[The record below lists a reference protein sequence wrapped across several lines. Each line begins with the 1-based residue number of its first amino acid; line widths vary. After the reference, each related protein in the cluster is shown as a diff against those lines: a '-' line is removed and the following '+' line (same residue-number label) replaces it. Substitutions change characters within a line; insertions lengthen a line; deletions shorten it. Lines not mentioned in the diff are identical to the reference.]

1 MSSRVRIT
9 VLAAVMIL
17 TATGCS
23 KQSAEHHTAPAAP
36 PIKGA
41 IVATVT
47 TSDLPE
53 QVTAVGTVRAETSA
67 LLAARIPGVVATLA
81 VREGDRVKKGQL
93 LLTLHAQESTAGA
106 AGAAAGVEEA
116 TRSLDEARSRRKL
129 AESTFT
135 RYEKLL
141 AEQAVT
147 RQEFDQR
154 QSEREVATQGVAR
167 AEARL
172 TQAREAAKSATAIAD
187 YTRITAPITGL
198 VTQKNIDLGATV
210 FPGAPLLTIEE
221 TGRYR
226 LELAAPE
233 SLLGSVRVGQKV
245 AVTLDGQATPQAG
258 TINEV
263 VPHIDPATRTFVVK
277 LGLATTT
284 GLRSGQYG
292 QGAFTVGSVQG
303 ITVPRSAVR
312 EQGAITAVWTVD
324 QTKTCRLRIIK
335 PGRII
340 GDRIEVISGLTPGDQ
355 LIVGGTMPTVEG
367 ARVE

>member
-1 MSSRVRIT
+1 MSSRVTIT
-9 VLAAVMIL
+9 ALAAVMIL
-17 TATGCS
+17 TAAGCS
-23 KQSAEHHTAPAAP
+23 KQSAEQHAAP
-36 PIKGA
+36 SVPAFKGA
-41 IVATVT
+41 IVATVAT
-47 TSDLPE
+47 TDLPE
-53 QVTAVGTVRAETSA
+53 QMTAVGTVRAETSA

-81 VREGDRVKKGQL
+81 VREGDRVRKGQS

-106 AGAAAGVEEA
+106 VGAAAVVEEA
-116 TRSLDEARSRRKL
+116 THSLDEARSRQKL
-129 AESTFT
+129 AESTFA

-187 YTRITAPITGL
+187 YTRITAPITGII
-198 VTQKNIDLGATV
+198 TQKNIDLGATV
-210 FPGAPLLTIEE
+210 FPGSPLLTVEE
-221 TGRYR
+221 TDRYR

-233 SLLGSVRVGQKV
+233 SLLGRVRVGQRV
-245 AVTLDGQATPQAG
+245 AVTLDGQASAQTG
-258 TINEV
+258 TVSEV
-263 VPHIDPATRTFVVK
+263 VPQVDPATRTFLVK
-277 LGLATTT
+277 VSLAATS

-292 QGAFTVGSVQG
+292 QGAFTIGSSPG

-312 EQGAITAVWTVD
+312 EQGAITAVWIVD
-324 QTKTCRLRIIK
+324 QAKTCRLRIIK
-335 PGRII
+335 PGRVMA
-340 GDRIEVISGLTPGDQ
+340 DRIEVIAGLTNGDQ

>member
-1 MSSRVRIT
+1 
-9 VLAAVMIL
+9 MIL
-17 TATGCS
+17 TAAGCS
-23 KQSAEHHTAPAAP
+23 KQSAEQHAASPVP

-47 TSDLPE
+47 ITDLPE
-53 QVTAVGTVRAETSA
+53 QITAVGTVRAETSA

-81 VREGDRVKKGQL
+81 AREGDRVKKGQT
-93 LLTLHAQESTAGA
+93 LLTLHALESTAGA

-129 AESTFT
+129 AETTFT
-135 RYEKLL
+135 RYEKML

-187 YTRITAPITGL
+187 YTRVIAPISG
-198 VTQKNIDLGATV
+198 VITQKNVDLGATV
-210 FPGAPLLTIEE
+210 FPGSPLLTVEE
-221 TGRYR
+221 NGRYR

-233 SLLGSVRVGQKV
+233 SLLGRVRVGQKV
-245 AVTLDGQATPQAG
+245 AVTLDGQASAHAG
-258 TINEV
+258 TVNEV
-263 VPHIDPATRTFVVK
+263 VPHVDPATRTFLVK
-277 LGLATTT
+277 VSLPATSNI
-284 GLRSGQYG
+284 RSGQYG
-292 QGAFTVGSVQG
+292 QGAFTVGSSQG
-303 ITVPRSAVR
+303 ITVPRTALR
-312 EQGAITAVWTVD
+312 EQGAITAVWIID
-324 QTKTCRLRIIK
+324 QAKTCRLRIVK
-335 PGRII
+335 PGRIM
-340 GDRIEVISGLTPGDQ
+340 DERVEVIAGLANGDQ
-355 LIVGGTMPTVEG
+355 LIVGGTLPTVEG